1 MDEKTRV
8 RKERIPPRRVGKRVP
23 SPLGA
28 GAMLTKYKLVMAE
41 TDPRMQELANE
52 HQCVYLAMVAPTLAS
67 AAGIEITDTPL
78 ISDDEVIEF
87 DYVVASIKER
97 TKKPL
102 DLFLVLET
110 PGGLPAAAFKIARL
124 LRSSFNKITVL
135 VPFTSYSAGTL
146 IALIG
151 DEIVMGPV
159 SNLGP
164 LDVQVPGNEGV
175 YVSGS
180 AFRKAFEWMEQ
191 IQKEQKCDT
200 SLDAM
205 LKWIDPIM
213 LRSFEDLQKASELYL
228 RQILTESHYGPTEVQ
243 AVVSALVWD
252 LPTHEFAIM
261 RERAK
266 ELGIRVRYSEDFP
279 DWSIIKD
286 WVLRLM
292 FVGKN
297 DHVLSYVLWDEIGR
311 LT

>member
-1 MDEKTRV
+1 VEDKPRIK
-8 RKERIPPRRVGKRVP
+8 KERLPKKHVGKRAHA
-23 SPLGA
+23 PLGA
-28 GAMLTKYKLVMAE
+28 GALLNKYKLVLAE
-41 TDPRMQELANE
+41 TDPRLQDLADE
-52 HQCVYLAMVAPTLAS
+52 HKCVYMALVAPTLAA
-67 AAGIEITDTPL
+67 AAGVEITDVPL
-78 ISDDEVIEF
+78 ISDDEVTEF
-87 DYVVASIKER
+87 DYVVSSIKER
-97 TKKPL
+97 TDKPL
-102 DLFLVLET
+102 DLFLAMET

-124 LRSSFNKITVL
+124 LRNSFNKITVL

-146 IALIG
+146 IALTA

-164 LDVQVPGNEGV
+164 LDVQIPGSEGV

-200 SLDAM
+200 SLD
-205 LKWIDPIM
+205 
-213 LRSFEDLQKASELYL
+213 
-228 RQILTESHYGPTEVQ
+228 
-243 AVVSALVWD
+243 

-261 RERAK
+261 RERAR

>member
-1 MDEKTRV
+1 VEDKPRIK
-8 RKERIPPRRVGKRVP
+8 KERLPKKHVGKRAHA
-23 SPLGA
+23 PLGA
-28 GAMLTKYKLVMAE
+28 GALLNKYKLVLAE
-41 TDPRMQELANE
+41 TDPRLQDLADE
-52 HQCVYLAMVAPTLAS
+52 HKCVYMALVAPTLAA
-67 AAGIEITDTPL
+67 AAGVEITDVPL
-78 ISDDEVIEF
+78 ISDDEVTEF
-87 DYVVASIKER
+87 DYVVSSIKER
-97 TKKPL
+97 TDKPL
-102 DLFLVLET
+102 DLFLAMET

-124 LRSSFNKITVL
+124 LRNSFNKITVL

-146 IALIG
+146 IALTA

-164 LDVQVPGNEGV
+164 LDVQIPGSEGV

-228 RQILTESHYGPTEVQ
+228 RQVLQEAHYDPPAIQ
-243 AVVSALVWD
+243 AIVSALVWD

-261 RERAK
+261 RERAR